1 VRATALGTAGPY
13 QPEGYH
19 RQGEAIGRPVIIT
32 DTQQPRGL
40 AAYARNCYQ
49 CHQGGERGPDPRRAD
64 LAMKRQTRAMQRYAT
79 AIKALATV
87 RRLLPPA
94 PAPPGA
100 GPAARPAGAGTR
112 EDEAGP
118 ESRRPKP
125 GTSRAATVRDDR
137 DPGEGTPV
145 ALFRAGRVARGR
157 DG

>member
-1 VRATALGTAGPY
+1 
-13 QPEGYH
+13 
-19 RQGEAIGRPVIIT
+19 
-32 DTQQPRGL
+32 
-40 AAYARNCYQ
+40 
-49 CHQGGERGPDPRRAD
+49 
-64 LAMKRQTRAMQRYAT
+64 MKRQTQAMQRYAT

-94 PAPPGA
+94 LVPAGDGSA
-100 GPAARPAGAGTR
+100 TRPAEAGTQ

-125 GTSRAATVRDDR
+125 GTSRAATVTDDG

-145 ALFRAGRVARGR
+145 ALFQPNRGARGR